1 MIQSG
6 GFPVKL
12 LSPLL
17 KTALPLMKNV
27 VKPLSKSFLITLGL
41 TSSA

>member
-1 MIQSG
+1 MIHSG

-27 VKPLSKSFLITLGL
+27 VKPLGKSDLITLGL